1 MDVVLEP
8 RYDVVVCGAGSS
20 GSVVA
25 RRLAENP
32 DVKVLL
38 LEAGGTD
45 DVPSVTEANQWP
57 SNLSGERDWGF
68 VSQPEPQL
76 HGRSIPFSMG
86 KVLGGGS
93 SINLM
98 VWARGHRNDW
108 DHFESESGEPAW
120 GYGPVLDLY
129 RQIEDWRGVGEPNH
143 RGRDGL
149 VFVQPAPEVHPLATA
164 TVAAARAIGIPSYQS
179 PNGRLMEDARGA
191 AIADLRWREGKRLS
205 VFRTYTVPYL
215 DRPNLTVLPGALVTR
230 LTFDGTRAS
239 GVEVLH
245 GGALRRVAV
254 DAEVVLSLGAIHT
267 PKVLMQSGLGDEA
280 ELRRVGV
287 NVRQHLPGVGRNFQD
302 HYGIDCVWEFPEG
315 VRGSAQVGATVF
327 WDSGAADTHGPDLF
341 ACLGP
346 FGKSTPENIAR
357 YGLPQDSWILFG
369 APTHPKSRGRLRLS
383 GANPTDPIRIE
394 ANALSHPDDLK
405 AAISCV
411 ETLREIGNSPEL
423 RPFVAREVMPRDLS
437 SSELD
442 VYLRDA
448 VTTYWH
454 ESGTAK
460 MGRDP
465 MSVVDGRLKVYGVEN
480 LRIADAS
487 IMPRITSAN
496 TMAPCVVIG
505 ERAAEFI
512 QAEHRF

>member
-245 GGALRRVAV
+245 GGALRRVAARRRGRAV
-254 DAEVVLSLGAIHT
+254 TRRDPHAEGADAI
-267 PKVLMQSGLGDEA
+267 
-280 ELRRVGV
+280 R
-287 NVRQHLPGVGRNFQD
+287 
-302 HYGIDCVWEFPEG
+302 
-315 VRGSAQVGATVF
+315 
-327 WDSGAADTHGPDLF
+327 
-341 ACLGP
+341 
-346 FGKSTPENIAR
+346 
-357 YGLPQDSWILFG
+357 
-369 APTHPKSRGRLRLS
+369 SRGRS
-383 GANPTDPIRIE
+383 
-394 ANALSHPDDLK
+394 
-405 AAISCV
+405 
-411 ETLREIGNSPEL
+411 
-423 RPFVAREVMPRDLS
+423 
-437 SSELD
+437 
-442 VYLRDA
+442 
-448 VTTYWH
+448 
-454 ESGTAK
+454 
-460 MGRDP
+460 
-465 MSVVDGRLKVYGVEN
+465 
-480 LRIADAS
+480 RIAS
-487 IMPRITSAN
+487 RR
-496 TMAPCVVIG
+496 G
-505 ERAAEFI
+505 
-512 QAEHRF
+512 